1 MSEAQLKQVLR
12 KSGRYYQSP
21 GFFYHRLWRQ
31 HLRQL
36 GFYVASVE
44 KRSYADCWHIRVR
57 ITSSSQLNLLVS
69 SAPAPKRPA
78 GRDPLE
84 HQLRAIVRHLASEMG
99 HPIRNDYLQVQR
111 TGHYCLLVF
120 IWPPGRP
127 GRLQREE
134 KTPAAFSFLIRP
146 WLKRNLN

>member
-21 GFFYHRLWRQ
+21 GFFYHRLWQQ
-31 HLRQL
+31 HLRQM

-57 ITSSSQLNLLVS
+57 ITSSSQLHLLVS

-78 GRDPLE
+78 GRDP
-84 HQLRAIVRHLASEMG
+84 M
-99 HPIRNDYLQVQR
+99 
-111 TGHYCLLVF
+111 
-120 IWPPGRP
+120 
-127 GRLQREE
+127 
-134 KTPAAFSFLIRP
+134 
-146 WLKRNLN
+146 